1 MTDKAKIVVLISVM
15 ILIIGQVMFKQIAE
29 NYNKVNTIFDWS
41 VFGLLAIAVM
51 MYAVSTGLWI
61 WSLRYVEISKTYPY
75 FALGFIIVP
84 LCGMYFFGEELNI
97 KYIVGASLI
106 FFGII
111 LTTTSS

>member
-1 MTDKAKIVVLISVM
+1 MIDKAKIVVLISVM

-41 VFGLLAIAVM
+41 VFGLLAIAVI